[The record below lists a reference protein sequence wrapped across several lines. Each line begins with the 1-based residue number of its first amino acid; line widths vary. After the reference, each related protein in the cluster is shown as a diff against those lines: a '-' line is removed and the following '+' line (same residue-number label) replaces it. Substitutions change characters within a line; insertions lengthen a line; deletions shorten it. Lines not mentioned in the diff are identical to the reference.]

1 LEVKA
6 LSVLVFLIILQF
18 YSLIAITFLFVCVCV
33 FSLQSTMF
41 KEELSVANCIIA
53 SPLSTLHR
61 YTKACCHLGSF
72 VYWRTKICIPLK
84 ICFMLFFSFKDLLF
98 SPLVVLQHI
107 YRGKFTVTK
116 TWDHSMN
123 QQIVMP
129 ASGRCTMVGKI
140 LVRISRHVNCDF
152 LYLVLELI
160 IIKNKRY
167 YDSLPNSLKGE
178 KLAN

>member
-1 LEVKA
+1 
-6 LSVLVFLIILQF
+6 
-18 YSLIAITFLFVCVCV
+18 
-33 FSLQSTMF
+33 
-41 KEELSVANCIIA
+41 
-53 SPLSTLHR
+53 
-61 YTKACCHLGSF
+61 
-72 VYWRTKICIPLK
+72 
-84 ICFMLFFSFKDLLF
+84 
-98 SPLVVLQHI
+98 
-107 YRGKFTVTK
+107 
-116 TWDHSMN
+116 MN